1 MVTGQP
7 CAASKPCIF
16 LQDGALSESRTTPV
30 KKSKNHEGV
39 NVPEVAATPGSAMS
53 DARRDSSYEW
63 KAVLTVSL
71 AFGLVGLDRFILPPL
86 FPSMM
91 KDLPLTYQDLGN
103 LVGCLGIA
111 WGVSAIVVGGL
122 SDRLGRRKVLVPAV
136 VIFSLLSVFSGM
148 ATGLISLLFMRTVM
162 GAAEGA
168 VAPTGVAV
176 AVEASHP
183 TRRGMNNGIFQCTI
197 SLFGGAIGPILATQ
211 LLQFTTW
218 RRVFWLVGIP
228 GLFVAAVLWFV
239 IREPVTTAA
248 HGAGPTRAPL
258 SQIFKHRNVPLAMV
272 SLLCAMTGIFVLS
285 AVMPNYLVDYLKLT
299 GPQMGFVTSAIGF
312 GGALGQFGLLTVSD
326 FIGRRTTTMLSFIV
340 AGVFLWLFIH
350 TGANLSMLFAL
361 LFVAA
366 MFNFG
371 ALAILAGPIPAEAA
385 PVGLIA
391 SAAGIVIG
399 AGEIFGGG
407 VAPSI
412 AGSIAQN
419 AGIQYTL
426 YFALSGQV
434 LGLVLSLF
442 LRETAPRRVS
452 RGGSLSALDSA
463 PEGG

>member
-1 MVTGQP
+1 MST
-7 CAASKPCIF
+7 A
-16 LQDGALSESRTTPV
+16 
-30 KKSKNHEGV
+30 KSW
-39 NVPEVAATPGSAMS
+39 
-53 DARRDSSYEW
+53 DSSYEW

-86 FPSMM
+86 FPAMM

-103 LVGCLGIA
+103 LVGALGIA

-136 VIFSLLSVFSGM
+136 VLFSLLSVGSGM
-148 ATGLISLLFMRTVM
+148 ATGLVGLLFMRAIM

-176 AVEASHP
+176 AIEASHP

-218 RRVFWLVGIP
+218 RKVFWLVGIP

-239 IREPVTTAA
+239 IKEPVARVE
-248 HGAGPTRAPL
+248 HGTGHAPTRAPL
-258 SQIFKHRNVPLAMV
+258 SQIFQHRNVPLAMV

-312 GGALGQFGLLTVSD
+312 GGALGQLGLLTVSD

-340 AGVFLWLFIH
+340 AAVFLWLFIH
-350 TGANLSMLFAL
+350 TGGGNLAMLFGL

-426 YFALSGQV
+426 YFALGGQV

-442 LRETAPRRVS
+442 LRETAPRRAS
-452 RGGSLSALDSA
+452 RGGSVSALDSV

>member
-1 MVTGQP
+1 VST
-7 CAASKPCIF
+7 A
-16 LQDGALSESRTTPV
+16 
-30 KKSKNHEGV
+30 KSW
-39 NVPEVAATPGSAMS
+39 
-53 DARRDSSYEW
+53 DSSYEW
-63 KAVLTVSL
+63 KAVLTLSL

-86 FPSMM
+86 FPAMM
-91 KDLPLTYQDLGN
+91 KDLALYYQDLGN
-103 LVGCLGIA
+103 LVGALGIA
-111 WGVSAIVVGGL
+111 WGVSAVVIGGL

-148 ATGLISLLFMRTVM
+148 ATGLMSLLFMRAIM

-176 AVEASHP
+176 AIEASHP

-218 RRVFWLVGIP
+218 RKVFWLVGIP
-228 GLFVAAVLWFV
+228 GLVVAAALWFV
-239 IREPVTTAA
+239 IREPAASTAHA
-248 HGAGPTRAPL
+248 AGLAPARAPMSRL
-258 SQIFKHRNVPLAMV
+258 FKHRNVPLAMV
-272 SLLCAMTGIFVLS
+272 TLLSAMTGVFVLS

-326 FIGRRTTTMLSFIV
+326 FIGRRTATMVSFIV
-340 AGVFLWLFIH
+340 AAVFLWFFIH
-350 TGANLSMLFAL
+350 TGGTNLPMLFGL

-371 ALAILAGPIPAEAA
+371 ALAILAGPIAAEAA

-412 AGSIAQN
+412 AGAIAQHS
-419 AGIQYTL
+419 GIQYTL
-426 YFALSGQV
+426 YFALGGQIV
-434 LGLVLSLF
+434 GLVLSLF
-442 LRETAPRRVS
+442 LLETAPRRAS
-452 RGGSLSALDSA
+452 RGGSVSELDSV
-463 PEGG
+463 PESG

>member
-1 MVTGQP
+1 
-7 CAASKPCIF
+7 
-16 LQDGALSESRTTPV
+16 
-30 KKSKNHEGV
+30 V
-39 NVPEVAATPGSAMS
+39 NVPQAFVTPGSAVN
-53 DARRDSSYEW
+53 DPKRDSSYEW
-63 KAVLTVSL
+63 QAVLTVSL

-86 FPSMM
+86 FPAMM
-91 KDLPLTYQDLGN
+91 KDLALTYQDLGN

-111 WGVSAIVVGGL
+111 WGISAIVVGGL
-122 SDRLGRRKVLVPAV
+122 SDRLGRRRVLVPAV
-136 VIFSLLSVFSGM
+136 VLFSLLSVFSGM
-148 ATGLISLLFMRTVM
+148 AVGLISLLFMRTIM

-218 RRVFWLVGIP
+218 RKVFWLVGVP

-239 IREPVTTAA
+239 IREPATSAA
-248 HGAGPTRAPL
+248 HGAGHGPTRAPL
-258 SQIFKHRNVPLAMV
+258 SEIFKHRNVPLAMI
-272 SLLCAMTGIFVLS
+272 SLLCAMTGVFVLS

-326 FIGRRTTTMLSFIV
+326 FIGRRTTTLLSFIV
-340 AGVFLWLFIH
+340 AAVFLWLFIH
-350 TGANLSMLFAL
+350 TGASLPMLFGL

-412 AGSIAQN
+412 AGSIAQH

-426 YFALSGQV
+426 YFALGGQI
-434 LGLVLSLF
+434 LGLLLSLF
-442 LRETAPRRVS
+442 LRETAPRRAS
-452 RGGSLSALDSA
+452 RGGSLSALDSV